1 MRWKPIT
8 RKFTELCLLV
18 TGGMWEA
25 VKGKNSF

>member
-8 RKFTELCLLV
+8 RKFTELCLV